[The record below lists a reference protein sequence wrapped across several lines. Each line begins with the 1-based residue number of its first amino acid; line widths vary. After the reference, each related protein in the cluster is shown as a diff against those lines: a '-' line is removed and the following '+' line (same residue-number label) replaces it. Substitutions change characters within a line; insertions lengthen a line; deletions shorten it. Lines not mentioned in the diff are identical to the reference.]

1 MKVKKGKILLEIIYN
16 IFLWSIFYM
25 TSINATDEQ
34 YAKNLFL
41 CYIPI
46 IYQEGFIIF
55 AILEEEKKGNKK
67 SSWVYYIN
75 VIFTTIIAL
84 RFIQAI
90 CYMIVEKN
98 NNILYTFGIVKFGW
112 LFSKENIL
120 LLILCCTIVVTL
132 TNCCEAE

>member
-1 MKVKKGKILLEIIYN
+1 
-16 IFLWSIFYM
+16 M

-41 CYIPI
+41 YYIPI